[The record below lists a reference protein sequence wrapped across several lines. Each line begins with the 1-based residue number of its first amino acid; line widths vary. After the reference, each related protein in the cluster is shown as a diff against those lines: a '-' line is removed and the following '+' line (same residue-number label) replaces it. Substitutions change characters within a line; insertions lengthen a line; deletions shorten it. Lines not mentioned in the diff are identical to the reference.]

1 MPSLT
6 TSDIVSIL
14 SILVALTAVIISPIV
29 SFKLAK
35 RQLISPIRQKW
46 IDDLRDLMST
56 LLSKCRA
63 AVIMNEGNGLLNS
76 EKPDESLL
84 NEILFLEQKLELML
98 NPNEDDHQQLI
109 EHVDKITDSVQHGA
123 GNFMEF
129 GQRLS
134 DASGFCKAIL
144 KREWERVKN
153 GES

>member
-1 MPSLT
+1 MPSFT
-6 TSDIVSIL
+6 TPDIVAFL
-14 SILVALTAVIISPIV
+14 SMLVALAAVIVGPIV
-29 SFKLAK
+29 SFKLAR

-63 AVIMNEGNGLLNS
+63 AVIMNEGNGLLDS

-84 NEILFLEQKLELML
+84 NEILFLEQKLQLML

-109 EHVDKITDSVQHGA
+109 EHVDKITDAVQHGA
-123 GNFMEF
+123 SNIMEF
-129 GQRLS
+129 GQRLN
-134 DASGFCKAIL
+134 DASGCCKAIL